1 MAFLKPALLTII
13 MVAMTGSLVSGL
25 EAQGQSQRE
34 RFRGELRGTTAEPLA
49 GGNAKWEMRPDR
61 VKFSCECEDLA
72 VASEIFV
79 FVEGEFIGSAVVDAF
94 GVADLNLD
102 TRDGQ
107 QVPEMFALDHVDVF
121 DEAGNWILYGTLRN
135 R

>member
-1 MAFLKPALLTII
+1 MTWLKPALLTMIVVAI
-13 MVAMTGSLVSGL
+13 MSSFAPQA
-25 EAQGQSQRE
+25 EAQRE

-49 GGNAKWEMRPDR
+49 GGKASWEMRPDR
-61 VKFSCECEDLA
+61 VRFSCECEDLA

-79 FVEGEFIGSAVVDAF
+79 FVEGDFVGSAVVDAF

-102 TRDGQ
+102 SRLGDT
-107 QVPEMFALDHVDVF
+107 VPPMEALDHVDVY
-121 DEAGNWILYGTLRN
+121 DEQGTWIMYGTLRN